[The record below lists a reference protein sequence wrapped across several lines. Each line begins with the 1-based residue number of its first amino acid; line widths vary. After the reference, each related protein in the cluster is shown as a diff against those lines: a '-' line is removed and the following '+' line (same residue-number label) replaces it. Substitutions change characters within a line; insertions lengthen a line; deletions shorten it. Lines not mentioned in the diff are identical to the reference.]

1 LKDLKLTIYHWIYH
15 EVFTN
20 GVNYQIDWP
29 TFLPGSSIF
38 IPAIDTES
46 AIKAIQKESERLE
59 FQFVHKVV
67 IEDHVKG
74 IRVWRL

>member
-1 LKDLKLTIYHWIYH
+1 
-15 EVFTN
+15 VFTN

-29 TFLPGSSIF
+29 TFVPGSSIF

-67 IEDHVKG
+67 I
-74 IRVWRL
+74 

>member
-1 LKDLKLTIYHWIYH
+1 ML
-15 EVFTN
+15 TN
-20 GVNYQIDWP
+20 GVDYQIDWP
-29 TFLPGSSIF
+29 AFVPGSSIF

-59 FQFVHKVV
+59 FQFVHKIV
-67 IEDHVKG
+67 IEDGVKG

>member
-1 LKDLKLTIYHWIYH
+1 ML
-15 EVFTN
+15 TN
-20 GVNYQIDWP
+20 GVNYQIKWP
-29 TFLPGSSIF
+29 EFVPGTSIF

-67 IEDHVKG
+67 IEDGIKG
-74 IRVWRL
+74 VRVWRL

>member
-1 LKDLKLTIYHWIYH
+1 VL
-15 EVFTN
+15 TN

-29 TFLPGSSIF
+29 AFKPGSSIF

-67 IEDHVKG
+67 IEEGVKG

>member
-1 LKDLKLTIYHWIYH
+1 
-15 EVFTN
+15 VFTN

-29 TFLPGSSIF
+29 AFQPGSSIF
-38 IPAIDTES
+38 IPAIDTEA

-67 IEDHVKG
+67 IEDNVKG

>member
-1 LKDLKLTIYHWIYH
+1 M
-15 EVFTN
+15 FTN

-29 TFLPGSSIF
+29 AFQPGSSIF
-38 IPAIDTES
+38 IPAIDTEA

-67 IEDHVKG
+67 IEDNVKG